1 MPPGMVTV
9 GNNPINPEGILLS
22 WKPLTCAQQ
31 QAPSV
36 RYVIEYGRQD
46 EVGGV
51 LTVVKEGPSSQ
62 IESSE
67 FDDDDG
73 LGVLDRGVEYFF
85 RVAAQNDN
93 GIGPFSS
100 DVLGELPGNS
110 TGKNSAPALL
120 NFPNHLYP
128 LPPCLLPFTCLLP
141 SSYFPSLHTNHMTL
155 PTYSDHI
162 SSDCRPSYNPLIT
175 FESVQREIILIGSEI
190 SE

>member
-67 FDDDDG
+67 LDDDDG

-85 RVAAQNDN
+85 RVAAENDN

-110 TGKNSAPALL
+110 TGKNSSLVHFLSPPYHLNPLL
-120 NFPNHLYP
+120 S
-128 LPPCLLPFTCLLP
+128 CLLPFTCFLLP
-141 SSYFPSLHTNHMTL
+141 TP
-155 PTYSDHI
+155 
-162 SSDCRPSYNPLIT
+162 
-175 FESVQREIILIGSEI
+175 ILIFPFRPHQPYACSHPYRHTLQ
-190 SE
+190 